1 MSEQLTRSSTHIQ
14 KALKKQKAYKRATAV
29 AGTSMILAP
38 VVGAAVPAQAESSQQ
53 AFINEIGNSAAAV
66 ANSNDMYASVMIA
79 QALLESSYGSS
90 GLASAPNYN
99 LFGVKGSYNGQS
111 VYMPTKEYLDGQWVT
126 VTAAFRSYNSYAESF
141 QDHANVIRSTAF
153 GDTYHYSGV
162 WKSNTSSYRDATAA
176 LAGSYATDPGYAE
189 KLNWLIEAYNLT
201 QYDWGAPVAQTTS
214 YSDTTGT
221 VDTTIDTAASATAT
235 AETVA
240 SQSYTVANGDT
251 LWDIAARFGT
261 TVDNLMSLN
270 GLTLD
275 SVLSVGQTIQIG

>member
-1 MSEQLTRSSTHIQ
+1 MNERTV
-14 KALKKQKAYKRATAV
+14 KKQKAYKRATAV

>member
-1 MSEQLTRSSTHIQ
+1 MSEQLTRSSKHIQ

-111 VYMPTKEYLDGQWVT
+111 VYMPTK
-126 VTAAFRSYNSYAESF
+126 N
-141 QDHANVIRSTAF
+141 I
-153 GDTYHYSGV
+153 
-162 WKSNTSSYRDATAA
+162 
-176 LAGSYATDPGYAE
+176 
-189 KLNWLIEAYNLT
+189 
-201 QYDWGAPVAQTTS
+201 
-214 YSDTTGT
+214 
-221 VDTTIDTAASATAT
+221 
-235 AETVA
+235 
-240 SQSYTVANGDT
+240 
-251 LWDIAARFGT
+251 
-261 TVDNLMSLN
+261 
-270 GLTLD
+270 
-275 SVLSVGQTIQIG
+275 

>member
-1 MSEQLTRSSTHIQ
+1 SKHIQ

>member
-1 MSEQLTRSSTHIQ
+1 MSEQLTRSSKHIQ

-111 VYMPTKEYLDGQWVT
+111 VYMPTN
-126 VTAAFRSYNSYAESF
+126 RSKIMPMLF
-141 QDHANVIRSTAF
+141 VPLLLGIHTIIQAF
-153 GDTYHYSGV
+153 GRV
-162 WKSNTSSYRDATAA
+162 I
-176 LAGSYATDPGYAE
+176 LA
-189 KLNWLIEAYNLT
+189 
-201 QYDWGAPVAQTTS
+201 V
-214 YSDTTGT
+214 
-221 VDTTIDTAASATAT
+221 
-235 AETVA
+235 
-240 SQSYTVANGDT
+240 
-251 LWDIAARFGT
+251 IAMQQP
-261 TVDNLMSLN
+261 L
-270 GLTLD
+270 
-275 SVLSVGQTIQIG
+275 

>member
-1 MSEQLTRSSTHIQ
+1 MSEQLTRSSKHIQ
-14 KALKKQKAYKRATAV
+14 KALKKQKSYKRATAV